1 MAYNLTSQA
10 WSSSYDLLVV
20 QGAGATACTKQWWV
34 SSWVTA
40 TTPGG
45 RCASTLFSS
54 SYDCPATC
62 SWDAQQRMGVLAQC
76 TGMRAPTL
84 PAGAPPS
91 AANSSCLL
99 HLPCNRLSTD
109 PAAADGPC
117 WCCDMELTGAALPR
131 APPCLPACLP
141 ASVLPAPLTLT
152 PNQPI
157 QHHGAALPSSSV
169 PAGVLWVLLLGQAAF
184 LVWALFH
191 TRTQVG

>member
-117 WCCDMELTGAALPR
+117 WCCDMELTGAALP
-131 APPCLPACLP
+131 
-141 ASVLPAPLTLT
+141 
-152 PNQPI
+152 
-157 QHHGAALPSSSV
+157 SSSV